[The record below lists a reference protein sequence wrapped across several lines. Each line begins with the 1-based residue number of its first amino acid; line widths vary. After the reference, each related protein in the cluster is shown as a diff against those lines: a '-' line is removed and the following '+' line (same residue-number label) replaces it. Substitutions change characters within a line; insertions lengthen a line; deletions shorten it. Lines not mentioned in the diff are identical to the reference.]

1 MKAVT
6 LFALL
11 LAALTAP
18 AGRAQAQD
26 DATAQL
32 ETALRRMRD
41 TLRTTTVR
49 LQTAEA
55 ERATAQAALE
65 ESEKK
70 NKDLETK
77 LAAALKAADADKADA
92 EKQIASLI
100 NKVGN
105 QGEDIKR
112 LTESL
117 AKWKE
122 GYEKLVTQAKAIES
136 QRSQLSVE
144 KARLERLVADRE
156 TKNLELFKVGNE
168 ILTRYKKFGLGTAI
182 TAREPFTGI
191 TRVKLEGLVQ
201 DYADKLEDGRVKLE
215 GDKESSSPASAA
227 TAETETSADDS
238 SAPETTEAAPVS
250 AADAARVK
258 KPHYFSKKNRP

>member
-1 MKAVT
+1 MK
-6 LFALL
+6 F
-11 LAALTAP
+11 AALAILVLATAAP
-18 AGRAQAQD
+18 AVRAQDEA
-26 DATAQL
+26 AQL
-32 ETALRRMRD
+32 DAALRRMRD

-70 NKDLETK
+70 NKDLDAK
-77 LAAALKAADADKADA
+77 LAAATKAADADRADA

-100 NKVGN
+100 NKTGN
-105 QGEDIKR
+105 QAEDIKR
-112 LTESL
+112 LNESL
-117 AKWKE
+117 AKWKD

-136 QRSQLSVE
+136 QRGNLAVE

-156 TKNLELFKVGNE
+156 RKNLELFQVGNE

-201 DYADKLEDGRVKLE
+201 DYADRLEDGRVKLDE
-215 GDKESSSPASAA
+215 DKPSKAQASEPEPETPPSAAEAAAIQKPKRASA
-227 TAETETSADDS
+227 
-238 SAPETTEAAPVS
+238 
-250 AADAARVK
+250 K
-258 KPHYFSKKNRP
+258 KIER